1 VRGLL
6 RQPRKS
12 WVWHPEISTAAA
24 FLSQALGVSSR
35 ALSHRCRRPYVPALH
50 RDSRRRAILS
60 VQGASD
66 PLSVGNLKLVGRSW
80 QLSAHEFVA
89 VEEDPRRAA
98 ADRGRLP

>member
-1 VRGLL
+1 MT
-6 RQPRKS
+6 
-12 WVWHPEISTAAA
+12 TARADI
-24 FLSQALGVSSR
+24 LALGAPPCGIKSPTDLPV
-35 ALSHRCRRPYVPALH
+35 LSVAPNRDRHRCRRPYVPALP

>member
-6 RQPRKS
+6 RQSRES
-12 WVWHPEISTAAA
+12 GAWHPEIRTAAA
-24 FLSQALGVSSR
+24 FFSQALGVSSR
-35 ALSHRCRRPYVPALH
+35 TLSHRCRQPYAPALS

-66 PLSVGNLKLVGRSW
+66 PLSVGNRKLVGQSW
-80 QLSAHEFVA
+80 QLGAREFVA